1 MHFFQIKF
9 TVSLF
14 LSQFKTQK
22 MCGVA
27 ILDSVGRPS
36 LHSRIGWPDPSATQL
51 KNTCGISRRM
61 TGMVTNTIYLFF
73 FSNTNLSWWH
83 LTVVLKLRIRPRRS
97 LWAQVMA
104 RNGQTSL
111 SCAGLF
117 LRLLYY
123 GMYNFTKKVLRK
135 QINCQT
141 KLVILSQNFGVTA
154 RWKNWECW
162 AGDQKLVCNF
172 VSALRG
178 SLDVRVIWFECW
190 PQRRTLCWKG
200 SFERSPH
207 VSWIPSLY
215 VKM

>member
-73 FSNTNLSWWH
+73 FRTRICPGWNMSKVTLDRGFKAPDTTEAKPMSTSHGKEWTN
-83 LTVVLKLRIRPRRS
+83 
-97 LWAQVMA
+97 
-104 RNGQTSL
+104 
-111 SCAGLF
+111 
-117 LRLLYY
+117 
-123 GMYNFTKKVLRK
+123 
-135 QINCQT
+135 
-141 KLVILSQNFGVTA
+141 
-154 RWKNWECW
+154 
-162 AGDQKLVCNF
+162 
-172 VSALRG
+172 
-178 SLDVRVIWFECW
+178 
-190 PQRRTLCWKG
+190 
-200 SFERSPH
+200 
-207 VSWIPSLY
+207 
-215 VKM
+215 